1 MNHVLLILIC
11 CILFV
16 TSQAGSASSG
26 VDLLPLLQ
34 PPNVLHS
41 RFWTRYLHSFVTMGQ
56 KPFTHFGASQESSSE
71 GCLVRALAKDLSPS
85 PRLAVESAEGLHRV
99 LYRISLKTVFSSEN
113 FNSAPWPSDDAECRG
128 IVGATGEGIG
138 SSH

>member
-71 GCLVRALAKDLSPS
+71 GCLVRVLAKDLSPS
-85 PRLAVESAEGLHRV
+85 PRLAVESAEGAASSAVQNIFEKLCSAAK
-99 LYRISLKTVFSSEN
+99 ISIRHPGRRTMLNVE
-113 FNSAPWPSDDAECRG
+113 ELL
-128 IVGATGEGIG
+128 E
-138 SSH
+138 